1 MEFAPLWFHSS
12 VSGTLPAYIAAQ
24 AALVL
29 VLSLGSG
36 KRGPYTRR
44 APQVEL
50 GMAVGLGHA

>member
-1 MEFAPLWFHSS
+1 M
-12 VSGTLPAYIAAQ
+12 SGTLPAYIAAQ
-24 AALVL
+24 AALLL

-36 KRGPYTRR
+36 KVEAVPYTRR